1 MYFIQ
6 RYLRII
12 LLVSLMS
19 LSPFTHANS
28 VACFN
33 SNIGNYCV
41 ELFETQAPRTTTNF
55 LEYIHNG
62 SYTNGIFHRSVPNF
76 IVQAGGF
83 RIANSDQGVSLAAVS
98 KLPPIENEFKISN
111 TRGTLAMAKVAGD
124 PDSAT
129 SEWFINLNDNTENL
143 DNQNNGF
150 SVFGRVIFDGM
161 DVIDA
166 IGNLPVTNLGGNLAN
181 APTINYD
188 GVQLLISNLVQIN
201 SIEVT
206 EVSGIFSD
214 GFLSFSV
221 DAGSSGLLDVSLQ
234 LIEDSPN
241 IIFELDP
248 SSITPIQTLPEN
260 GATYSAIE
268 GSLTIPSV
276 MINAT
281 TVVTNVL
288 MKLTDANNFQFTLI
302 SMEQTN

>member
-1 MYFIQ
+1 M
-6 RYLRII
+6 
-12 LLVSLMS
+12 
-19 LSPFTHANS
+19 
-28 VACFN
+28 
-33 SNIGNYCV
+33 
-41 ELFETQAPRTTTNF
+41 
-55 LEYIHNG
+55 
-62 SYTNGIFHRSVPNF
+62 PNF

-188 GVQLLISNLVQIN
+188 GMQLLISNLVQIN
-201 SIEVT
+201 SIEII

-260 GATYSAIE
+260 GATYSTLE

>member
-6 RYLRII
+6 RYLRIT

-19 LSPFTHANS
+19 LSPFAHANS

-33 SNIGNYCV
+33 SNIGSYCV
-41 ELFETQAPRTTTNF
+41 ELFETQAPRTTANF
-55 LEYIHNG
+55 LDYINNG
-62 SYTNGIFHRSVPNF
+62 AYTNGIFHRSEANF
-76 IVQAGGF
+76 IIQAGGF
-83 RIANSDQGVSLAAVS
+83 RVANSVQGSTLVAVS
-98 KLPPIENEFKISN
+98 TFPPIENEFKISN
-111 TRGTLAMAKVAGD
+111 TRGTLAMAKIAGD

-143 DNQNNGF
+143 DNQNSGF

-166 IGNLPVTNLGGNLAN
+166 IGNLPVTSLGGSLTK

-188 GVQLLISNLVQIN
+188 GVQLLTSNLVQIN
-201 SIEVT
+201 NIEVT
-206 EVSGIFSD
+206 EVSGIFSG

-221 DAGSSGLLDVSLQ
+221 DAGPIGLLDVSLQ

-241 IIFELDP
+241 IVFELDP

-260 GATYSAIE
+260 GATYASLE
-268 GSLTIPSV
+268 GTLTIPSV
-276 MINAT
+276 MIDST

-288 MKLTDANNFQFTLI
+288 MELTDANSFQFTLV
-302 SMEQTN
+302 SME